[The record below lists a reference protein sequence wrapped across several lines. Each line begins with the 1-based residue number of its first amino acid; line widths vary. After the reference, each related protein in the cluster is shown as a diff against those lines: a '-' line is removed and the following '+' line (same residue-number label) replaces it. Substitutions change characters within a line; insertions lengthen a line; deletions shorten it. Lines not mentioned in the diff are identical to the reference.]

1 MNVDWWTTCRHTGR
15 LSKDR
20 NTRNELDDASGLRVK
35 PFRGDRRC
43 GRVLHVIGSFP
54 LLPAPHPLW
63 AEPFSSDVEGF
74 SSIWVDCLREMAM
87 LRDVWR
93 DSGDSRD
100 VFSWASHRGRHLL
113 ESTDVDRFYG
123 VDSERRDSSAS
134 LKRFGLLI
142 GAKFIR
148 PANECREW
156 QRIWKRIF
164 PFVPAFHHEF
174 FLLLSFIRSSL
185 YDRLFLAADPDESN
199 SESRVILAFC
209 FCLLLSFDLVGLIRL
224 SLSWFL
230 SSALFGVSL
239 RAIGIKVALSVL
251 ESPLPSDP
259 TVVDQLIDSTRWLIN
274 RIQSNPQDPRRPFS
288 RYSER
293 ILEMLEPGSRNLK
306 HWRPSSNHHQ

>member
-1 MNVDWWTTCRHTGR
+1 MSFRQICECHIVDECLTCPPPT
-15 LSKDR
+15 L
-20 NTRNELDDASGLRVK
+20 
-35 PFRGDRRC
+35 C
-43 GRVLHVIGSFP
+43 
-54 LLPAPHPLW
+54 
-63 AEPFSSDVEGF
+63 EPSHFQ
-74 SSIWVDCLREMAM
+74 AM
-87 LRDVWR
+87 LRDFQVFGSTVSERWR
-93 DSGDSRD
+93 CWGMFGGMFGGILETQD

-174 FLLLSFIRSSL
+174 FLLLSFIRSFL

-230 SSALFGVSL
+230 SSALFDVSL

-251 ESPLPSDP
+251 ESPLPSNP

-288 RYSER
+288 RCSER